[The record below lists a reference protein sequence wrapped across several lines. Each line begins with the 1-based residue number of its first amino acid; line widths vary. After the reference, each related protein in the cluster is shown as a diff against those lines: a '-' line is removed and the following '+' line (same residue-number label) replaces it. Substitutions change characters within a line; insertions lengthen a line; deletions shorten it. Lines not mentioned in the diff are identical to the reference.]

1 MTDDFEPDWLS
12 APGAT
17 IATLLRKKN
26 ISLPEFAKMLKCS
39 QEQARALLSG
49 RAVITGET
57 ARLLQ
62 EKLGGSAD
70 FWISREELFRKDVAR
85 LQGKGRDEAAK
96 LWLNELPLNDMQKFG
111 WLKLSQSLD
120 AKVKACLKFFDVPD
134 VDTWRTKYN
143 IVLSVVSFRTSL
155 TYRSEPGAVLA
166 WLRQGEMLS
175 EKINCKKWDL
185 EKFRDSL
192 TKIKTLTHIKEV
204 ERLLPELQ
212 RICAECGV
220 ALVIARSPKG
230 CKASGATRFLSPDK
244 AMILLSFRHLT
255 DDHFWFTFFHEAAH
269 LLLHSK
275 HAIFIE
281 DGSEVTEQEEAE
293 ANAYAADFLIPKEY
307 KEELNINRIGKIE
320 ILRAAAKFGISRG
333 IVVGQLQHMKILD
346 ADKFNWMKRRYS
358 WAAIE
363 RAASHGK
370 R

>member
-17 IATLLRKKN
+17 IAILLRKKN
-26 ISLPEFAKMLKCS
+26 ITVSEFAKTLKCS
-39 QEQARALLSG
+39 QDHAKALLSG

-70 FWISREELFRKDVAR
+70 FWISREEFFRKDVAR
-85 LQGKGRDEAAK
+85 LQAKGRSEAAK
-96 LWLNELPLNDMQKFG
+96 LWLSELPLSDMEKYG
-111 WLKLSQSLD
+111 WVKLGQSIES
-120 AKVKACLKFFDVPD
+120 KVKACLQFFDVAD
-134 VDTWRTKYN
+134 VDTWRTKYSP
-143 IVLSVVSFRTSL
+143 VLSVVSFRTSL

-166 WLRQGEMLS
+166 WLRRGEMLS
-175 EKINCKKWDL
+175 QKIDCKNWDL
-185 EKFRDSL
+185 DKFKDSL
-192 TKIKTLTHIKEV
+192 NKIKTLTHIKEV
-204 ERLLPELQ
+204 KRLLPELQ

-220 ALVIARSPKG
+220 SLVVARAPKG

-275 HAIFIE
+275 NAIFIE

-293 ANAYAADFLIPKEY
+293 ANAFAADFLIPNDY
-307 KEELNINRIGKIE
+307 KEKLGFKRIGKND

-333 IVVGQLQHMKILD
+333 IVVGQLQHMKLVD
-346 ADKFNWMKRRYS
+346 ADKLNWMKHRFS
-358 WAAIE
+358 WAEIQ
-363 RAASHGK
+363 RATIHGK
-370 R
+370 K